1 MAFRVMVFFYQ
12 SKYFWSLKVYFKN
25 YLENISTPN
34 VKISIICGN
43 DLVFSLSFLMIN
55 TNTQTGKCHSFIF
68 YAYSAKMCSA
78 LILFYPLCYVLRN
91 KMIAQSFPLESSVY

>member
-34 VKISIICGN
+34 VKISIICRN
-43 DLVFSLSFLMIN
+43 DLVFKFFDDKHKYPDWKM
-55 TNTQTGKCHSFIF
+55 SFIYF
-68 YAYSAKMCSA
+68 LRLFSKDVFSPYT
-78 LILFYPLCYVLRN
+78 ILPTVLC
-91 KMIAQSFPLESSVY
+91 AQK